1 MWILCYPLESCPPKK
16 GSWVLKQFRR
26 PEAAVNP
33 GNSGG
38 PVLNE
43 ALVTSNGQGTVLL
56 FRVFLEGWKATQGT
70 VNHDK
75 DPY

>member
-1 MWILCYPLESCPPKK
+1 M
-16 GSWVLKQFRR
+16 
-26 PEAAVNP
+26 NP

-56 FRVFLEGWKATQGT
+56 FRVFLEG
-70 VNHDK
+70 
-75 DPY
+75 